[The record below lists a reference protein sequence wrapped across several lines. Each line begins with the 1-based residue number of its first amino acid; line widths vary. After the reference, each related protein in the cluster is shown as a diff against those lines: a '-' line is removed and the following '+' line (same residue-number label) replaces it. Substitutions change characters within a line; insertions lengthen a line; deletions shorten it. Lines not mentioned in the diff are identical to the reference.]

1 MKIRSL
7 IIFVIILFSLLLAFY
22 INKFLQRKI
31 KLRLSFLRLMIYLLS
46 AFGLVFIY
54 AFLLVWTVAHLFPLQ

>member
-7 IIFVIILFSLLLAFY
+7 IKFVIILLSLLLAFY
-22 INKFLQRKI
+22 MNKLLQRKL
-31 KLRLSFLRLMIYLLS
+31 KPRESFLRWMIYLLS

-54 AFLLVWTVAHLFPLQ
+54 AFLLVWAVAHLFPLQ

>member
-7 IIFVIILFSLLLAFY
+7 VIFVITLLSLFLAFY
-22 INKFLQRKI
+22 INKVLQRRI
-31 KLRLSFLRLMIYLLS
+31 KPRVSFLRLMIYLLS

-54 AFLLVWTVAHLFPLQ
+54 AFLLVWLVAHLFPLQ